1 MLPRLLS
8 ASVVISLLPVYT
20 SKNYLSWDATAE
32 LGYCAQRHSASVLD
46 DLLLQ
51 RQFPINQIVTD
62 CKALPFPE
70 IVAGIVVCGHTD
82 SDFRQTD
89 RTKRFNH
96 TAHQHRANAPTARVG
111 VNRRVVDA
119 RPSSVVAGKNRAN
132 DPSVIVL
139 GDETGVGIA
148 FEKRLYRI
156 LAIVCIPHSETCA
169 SYPQF
174 VYQRIILDFHMA
186 YGHCY
191 RFGHISFFFLER
203 QLRFSHRSRY
213 FLCGYAIFALHGRL
227 QRACQGSHG
236 SILKDNQPIFGDIPD
251 ANTWR
256 RHDELCLTGIMHMKS
271 GSIARA
277 AAVVIATA
285 ILCGIVPMIGVAL
298 RNSAIATTR
307 ETNILQTL
315 ATLPEGL
322 RDCSTVLAYL
332 FSTVGCIAI
341 VAALAA
347 VDLRI
352 TGSRRVVIRDVVV
365 SAAPILYVTGV
376 KWLVERPR
384 PVTSA
389 GSGLLPGDPS
399 FPSGHTAAAVIV
411 SVMMILTVRN
421 FAHKCFPDGEDDG
434 RANRRR
440 VFLRRAIIGAV
451 ALVVAVACSRLLL
464 GLHYPTDVIIS
475 ATICP
480 LISYAVWCVWN
491 ACESAGER

>member
-1 MLPRLLS
+1 MHGIVDGS
-8 ASVVISLLPVYT
+8 
-20 SKNYLSWDATAE
+20 
-32 LGYCAQRHSASVLD
+32 
-46 DLLLQ
+46 LLQ
-51 RQFPINQIVTD
+51 RQFSINQIVTD
-62 CKALPFPE
+62 CKALTFPE
-70 IVAGIVVCGHTD
+70 IVAGIVVCGHSD
-82 SDFRQTD
+82 SDFRQAD

-96 TAHQHRANAPTARVG
+96 AVHQNRANASTARVG
-111 VNRRVVDA
+111 VDCRVVDA

-132 DPSVIVL
+132 DPSAIVL
-139 GDETGVGIA
+139 GYETGVGIA

-156 LAIVCIPHSETCA
+156 LAIVYISHSETCA

-213 FLCGYAIFALHGRL
+213 FLCGYTIFALHGRL
-227 QRACQGSHG
+227 QRACQGSRG
-236 SILKDNQPIFGDIPD
+236 SILKNNPPIFGDTPD
-251 ANTWR
+251 VNTR
-256 RHDELCLTGIMHMKS
+256 QRHGELCLTGIMHVKN

-277 AAVVIATA
+277 AAVVIAT
-285 ILCGIVPMIGVAL
+285 V
-298 RNSAIATTR
+298 R
-307 ETNILQTL
+307 ETNILQAL
-315 ATLPEGL
+315 AALPEGL

-332 FSTVGCIAI
+332 FSTAGCIAI

-384 PVTSA
+384 PITSV

-440 VFLRRAIIGAV
+440 VFLRRAIVGAV

-491 ACESAGER
+491 AYESAGKR

>member
-1 MLPRLLS
+1 M
-8 ASVVISLLPVYT
+8 
-20 SKNYLSWDATAE
+20 K
-32 LGYCAQRHSASVLD
+32 
-46 DLLLQ
+46 
-51 RQFPINQIVTD
+51 
-62 CKALPFPE
+62 
-70 IVAGIVVCGHTD
+70 
-82 SDFRQTD
+82 
-89 RTKRFNH
+89 
-96 TAHQHRANAPTARVG
+96 
-111 VNRRVVDA
+111 NRR
-119 RPSSVVAGKNRAN
+119 
-132 DPSVIVL
+132 
-139 GDETGVGIA
+139 
-148 FEKRLYRI
+148 
-156 LAIVCIPHSETCA
+156 
-169 SYPQF
+169 
-174 VYQRIILDFHMA
+174 
-186 YGHCY
+186 
-191 RFGHISFFFLER
+191 
-203 QLRFSHRSRY
+203 
-213 FLCGYAIFALHGRL
+213 
-227 QRACQGSHG
+227 
-236 SILKDNQPIFGDIPD
+236 
-251 ANTWR
+251 
-256 RHDELCLTGIMHMKS
+256 
-271 GSIARA
+271 IARA

-421 FAHKCFPDGEDDG
+421 FARKCFPDGEDDG

-440 VFLRRAIIGAV
+440 VFLRRAIIGA
-451 ALVVAVACSRLLL
+451 SRLSWRLPVRD
-464 GLHYPTDVIIS
+464 YCSACTIRPT
-475 ATICP
+475 
-480 LISYAVWCVWN
+480 
-491 ACESAGER
+491 